1 MVKYITFVHCFS
13 LIASL
18 SCGVWREMK
27 VRLQYRFLFKLLA
40 FIAVLAL
47 LLGGVHRWQVYRN
60 ASQVLTQA
68 RKAAEAG
75 DQVDA
80 VRFYTQYLGLRRDS
94 ADAQLELAEILA
106 RNGNFNKAFFYLEG
120 ALRIDPSLT
129 EGRKSLVKVAME
141 LERYADAKSNLSTE
155 LIPQDSKNAEYYFLL
170 GLCENKLGEFDA
182 AVEHLTLAVELDKQK
197 PIYAGSLAELLR
209 DRMNRAS
216 DGRVVLDTLVS
227 QVPEDPE
234 AFLTRGRWL
243 LAQSREMATA
253 DNSVRE
259 KLLEN
264 AWQDAQTAN
273 RLAPDRSRYVLFLV
287 DLAIA
292 KELPN
297 DVRDAV
303 QSALKANPWV
313 PELYADA
320 ARIEMF
326 AKQPEAAMQF
336 LQDGLK
342 AIPGSPELLY
352 DLAQLELDS
361 GDIEAGEKLIS
372 ELRSLKVE
380 EAPIR
385 FLEARVLAGQG
396 KWRQAATLLV
406 DSRASFDRSK
416 ELLKGADFLLSLCYQ
431 NLGNPDQEI
440 EALRRAIGAD
450 PLWASAREALA
461 NAFLRSGRI
470 QESMAELSQIVQ
482 QPRPMVSAVL
492 SLARLQFLDGLGRN
506 ASGDDWN
513 PLRRVLD
520 QLESI
525 PDAANEHAIMRA
537 ELFVAENKMVEAEVL
552 LRSRLAIAPTFTALH
567 QALISLQIR
576 NKAWDEVERSLE
588 SAQKSL
594 TDSVTVRLERA
605 RYLIRR
611 YGKQVDVNELEK
623 LSIPEPDWDAKQK
636 LQLASGFA
644 SSFLSIEDY
653 ERGKRFARVVA
664 DADIGQSNL
673 SIHLLLFELAFRSSD
688 VADMTRSLEQVKKI
702 EGMGPLWRV
711 GEAIRLS
718 VEAKKI
724 SDSAKDNRVADN
736 QIAES
741 DALYAKAMAQ
751 LAEAAVERPNW
762 ARIPRLKGEIYDRQR
777 RPDLAVQSYL
787 EAIRVGE
794 QSPQVIARAI
804 VLLFEKGRFTE
815 ADEVVRKLQEQK
827 TPFSSEL
834 TRVASQVSLELEN
847 FDRALSL
854 ANDWAIQ
861 SDKQED
867 HVWLAQVHLVSR
879 NFVKAEEEFRI
890 AIKKDPTAPGPW
902 VSLVQMFGR
911 QGNTDAATK
920 VIEVASREIRPEHRD
935 LALAQAY
942 QAIEDLENASM
953 HYKKAM
959 ENRSDD
965 FVVMRKYAD
974 FCLSTAQ
981 ESIAEP
987 ILMALVSDESEATED
1002 DQSWARRSLALIF
1015 GVRGSD
1021 DMLKKARELL
1031 EINTKKNGPNILDQ
1045 RTLALILSNRSDA
1058 SAQAESIRLLEQ
1070 IAKQE
1075 RKFSLTDNFLLAN
1088 LYLRSNDWARY
1099 SRLMRSVLGN
1109 GGAAD
1114 SRYVRNYADSLMK
1127 KGELIEGELW
1137 LSRLKKMAPKEL
1149 STATI
1154 EAQLLFRSKDYTRL
1168 IKLLE
1173 TSRNAPEQLLWAAQT
1188 AESVGT
1194 ELTLSAKKE
1203 EALKFLDIA
1212 RDCYTE
1218 ISKRNSERPL
1228 ALAAYCA
1235 RRGEL
1240 KQCLAFLGGPNLS
1253 PDEVGDLIQGALQ
1266 SGTLKA
1272 EDAREL
1278 IGVLQNVQA
1287 KNPKNV
1293 PVNMGLGDLWS
1304 WLGEGAE
1311 AASAYQLALLVDP
1324 NNIQVLNN
1332 LAMVLALTKVQLPNA
1347 TLAIDRAVSVV
1358 GPTDYLLDTR
1368 GSVRFAIGNIPGA
1381 EQDFRKAIEVSPR
1394 ADRFFHLAQVLA
1406 AQNRLEE
1413 ARAEMKKAHEAGA
1426 TAELLHPLER
1436 KAFESLAKQ

>member
-1 MVKYITFVHCFS
+1 
-13 LIASL
+13 
-18 SCGVWREMK
+18 MK

-40 FIAVLAL
+40 FTAVLAVI
-47 LLGGVHRWQVYRN
+47 LGGVHRWQVYRN

-68 RKAAEAG
+68 RKASEAG
-75 DQVDA
+75 DQVEA

-94 ADAQLELAEILA
+94 ADAQFELAEILA
-106 RNGNFNKAFFYLEG
+106 RQGNYNKAFFYLEG

-129 EGRKSLVKVAME
+129 EARESLVKVSME
-141 LERYADAKSNLSTE
+141 LGRHADAKANLSTE
-155 LIPQDSKNAEYYFLL
+155 LISKDPQNAEYHWLL

-182 AVEHLTLAVELDKQK
+182 AVEHLTLAVDLDKRK
-197 PIYAGSLAELLR
+197 PIYAASLAELLR

-216 DGRVVLDTLVS
+216 DGRVVLDAMVAQL
-227 QVPEDPE
+227 PDDPE
-234 AFLTRGRWL
+234 AFLVRGRWL
-243 LAQSREMATA
+243 LAQSRLMSTV

-264 AWQDAQTAN
+264 AWQDAQTAY
-273 RLAPDRSRYVLFLV
+273 RLEPDQSRNVLFQV
-287 DLAIA
+287 DVAMA
-292 KELPN
+292 RERPN
-297 DVRDAV
+297 DVRDTV
-303 QSALKANPWV
+303 QSALKVHPGL
-313 PELYADA
+313 PELYASA
-320 ARIEMF
+320 AQIELL
-326 AKQPEAAMQF
+326 AKQPKAAMQF
-336 LQDGLK
+336 LRDGLK
-342 AIPGSPELLY
+342 AIPGSPDLLY
-352 DLAQLELDS
+352 DLAHLELDS
-361 GDIEAGEKLIS
+361 GDIEAAEKLIA
-372 ELRSLKVE
+372 ELRSRKVE

-385 FLEARVLAGQG
+385 LLESRVLASKGQ
-396 KWRQAATLLV
+396 WRQAAKLLE
-406 DSRASFDRSK
+406 DSRALFDRSTS
-416 ELLKGADFLLSLCYQ
+416 LLKQVDFLLSRCYQ
-431 NLGNPDQEI
+431 NLGNPDQEM
-440 EALRRAIGAD
+440 EALRRAISAD
-450 PLWASAREALA
+450 PLWASGREALA

-482 QPRPMVSAVL
+482 QPRPTVSSVL

-506 ASGDDWN
+506 ATGDDWN

-525 PDAANEHAIMRA
+525 PDAANEQAIMRA
-537 ELFVAENKMVEAEVL
+537 ELFVAENKMDEAEVL
-552 LRSRLAIAPTFTALH
+552 LKSRLAIDPTVTALH
-567 QALISLQIR
+567 QALIALQIR
-576 NKAWDEVERSLE
+576 KKAWDEVERSLE
-588 SAQKSL
+588 SAQQSL

-623 LSIPEPDWDAKQK
+623 LSIPDTDWDAKQK
-636 LQLASGFA
+636 LQLAAGFA
-644 SSFLSIEDY
+644 SYFLSIEDY
-653 ERGKRFARVVA
+653 ERGKRFARMVA
-664 DADIGQSNL
+664 DSDIGQSNL
-673 SIHLLLFELAFRSSD
+673 SIHLLLFELAFRSND
-688 VADMTRSLEQVKKI
+688 VADMTQSLEKVKTI

-718 VEAKKI
+718 VEAKNI
-724 SDSAKDNRVADN
+724 SDSAKDNQV
-736 QIAES
+736 AES

-777 RPDLAVQSYL
+777 RLDLAVQSYL
-787 EAIRVGE
+787 DAIRVGE

-804 VLLFEKGRFTE
+804 YLLFEKGRFTE

-847 FDRALSL
+847 FGRALSL

-867 HVWLAQVHLVSR
+867 HVLLAQIHLVSR
-879 NFVKAEEEFRI
+879 PVNFVKAEEEFRI
-890 AIKKDPTAPGPW
+890 AIEKDRTAPGPW

-911 QGNTDAATK
+911 NGNTEAATK
-920 VIEVASREIRPEHRD
+920 VIEVASLEIRPEDRD

-942 QAIEDLENASM
+942 QAIEDLENASQ

-959 ENRSDD
+959 ENRLDD
-965 FVVMRKYAD
+965 VTVMRKYAD
-974 FCLSTAQ
+974 FCLSTSQ

-1002 DQSWARRSLALIF
+1002 DQSWARRSLALLF

-1031 EINTKKNGPNILDQ
+1031 EINTKKNGTNIPDQ
-1045 RTLALILSNRSDA
+1045 RTLALILSIRSDA
-1058 SAQAESIRLLEQ
+1058 SSQAESIRLLEQ

-1088 LYLRSNDWARY
+1088 LYLRSNDWTRY
-1099 SRLMRSVLGN
+1099 SRTMRSVLGN
-1109 GGAAD
+1109 GGATD
-1114 SRYVRNYADSLMK
+1114 SKYVRSYADSLLK
-1127 KGELIEGELW
+1127 KGELSEGELW
-1137 LSRLKKMAPKEL
+1137 LNRLKKMAPKDL

-1168 IKLLE
+1168 VKLVE
-1173 TSRNAPEQLLWAAQT
+1173 TSRNAPEQILWAAQT
-1188 AESVGT
+1188 AESAGT

-1203 EALKFLDIA
+1203 EAQKFFDIA

-1218 ISKRNSERPL
+1218 ISKSDSERPL
-1228 ALAAYCA
+1228 ALAAYFA
-1235 RRGEL
+1235 RRGEF
-1240 KQCLAFLGGPNLS
+1240 KQCLALLGGPSLS
-1253 PDEVGDLIQGALQ
+1253 PNEVGDLIQGALQ

-1293 PVNMGLGDLWS
+1293 AVNMGIGDLWS

-1311 AASAYQLALLVDP
+1311 AASAYQLALQVDP
-1324 NNIQVLNN
+1324 NNIPVLNN
-1332 LAMVLALTKVQLPNA
+1332 LAMVLALTKVQLPEA
-1347 TLAIDRAVSVV
+1347 SRAIDRAVSVV

-1413 ARAEMKKAHEAGA
+1413 AREAMKKSQEAGA

-1436 KAFESLAKQ
+1436 KAFESLARQK

>member
-1 MVKYITFVHCFS
+1 
-13 LIASL
+13 
-18 SCGVWREMK
+18 MK

-40 FIAVLAL
+40 FTAVLAL
-47 LLGGVHRWQVYRN
+47 ILGGVHRWQVYRN

-68 RKAAEAG
+68 RKATEAG
-75 DQVDA
+75 NQVEA

-94 ADAQLELAEILA
+94 ADAQFELAEILA
-106 RNGNFNKAFFYLEG
+106 RQRSYNKAFFYLEG
-120 ALRIDPSLT
+120 ALRIESSRT
-129 EGRKSLVKVAME
+129 EARELLVKVAME
-141 LERYADAKSNLSTE
+141 LQRFADAKANLSTE
-155 LIPQDSKNAEYYFLL
+155 LIPQDPENAEYHFLL
-170 GLCENKLGEFDA
+170 GLCENKLGEFVA
-182 AVEHLTLAVELDKQK
+182 AVEHLTLAVDLDKRK
-197 PIYAGSLAELLR
+197 PIYAAGLAELLG

-216 DGRVVLDTLVS
+216 DGRAVLDALVA

-234 AFLTRGRWL
+234 AFLIRGRWL
-243 LAQSREMATA
+243 LGQSRGMTTV

-264 AWQDAQTAN
+264 AWQDALTTN
-273 RLAPDRSRYVLFLV
+273 RLAPNLPGNVLFLV
-287 DLAIA
+287 DLAVVR
-292 KELPN
+292 ELPN
-297 DVRDAV
+297 DVRDTV
-303 QSALKANPWV
+303 QSALKVHPGL
-313 PELYADA
+313 PELYASA
-320 ARIEMF
+320 ARIELL
-326 AKQPEAAMQF
+326 AKQPKAAMQF
-336 LQDGLK
+336 LRDGLK
-342 AIPGSPELLY
+342 AIPGSPDLLY
-352 DLAQLELDS
+352 DLAQMELDS
-361 GDIEAGEKLIS
+361 GDIEASEKLIA
-372 ELRSLKVE
+372 ELRSRKVE

-385 FLEARVLAGQG
+385 FLEARVLASKG

-406 DSRASFDRSK
+406 DSRAMFDRSK
-416 ELLKGADFLLSLCYQ
+416 ELLKQVDFLLSMCYQ

-450 PLWASAREALA
+450 PLSTLAREALA

-482 QPRPMVSAVL
+482 QSRPTVNSVL

-506 ASGDDWN
+506 ASGEDWN

-525 PDAANEHAIMRA
+525 PDAANEQAIMRA
-537 ELFVAENKMVEAEVL
+537 ELFVAENKVDEAEVL
-552 LRSRLAIAPTFTALH
+552 LKSRLAIDPAVTALH
-567 QALISLQIR
+567 QALIALQIR
-576 NKAWDEVERSLE
+576 KKAWDEVDRSLE
-588 SAQKSL
+588 SAQQIL

-623 LSIPEPDWDAKQK
+623 LSIPDTDWDAKQK
-636 LQLASGFA
+636 LQLAAGFA
-644 SSFLSIEDY
+644 SYFLSVEDY
-653 ERGKRFARVVA
+653 ERGKRFARMVA
-664 DADIGQSNL
+664 DSDSGQSNL

-688 VADMTRSLEQVKKI
+688 VAAMTQSLEQVKKI

-724 SDSAKDNRVADN
+724 SDSAKDDRV
-736 QIAES
+736 AES

-751 LAEAAVERPNW
+751 LAEAAVERPSW
-762 ARIPRLKGEIYDRQR
+762 ARIPRLKGEIYDRQK

-804 VLLFEKGRFTE
+804 YLLFEKGRFTE

-827 TPFSSEL
+827 SPFSSEL

-867 HVWLAQVHLVSR
+867 HVWLAQIHLVSR

-890 AIKKDPTAPGPW
+890 AIEKDRTAPGPW
-902 VSLVQMFGR
+902 VALVQMFGR
-911 QGNTDAATK
+911 NGNTDAATK
-920 VIEVASREIRPEHRD
+920 VIEVASNEIRPENRD

-942 QAIEDLENASM
+942 QAIEDLENASQY
-953 HYKKAM
+953 YKKAM
-959 ENRSDD
+959 GNRSDD
-965 FVVMRKYAD
+965 VALMRKYAD
-974 FCLSTAQ
+974 FCLSTSQ

-1002 DQSWARRSLALIF
+1002 DQSWARRSLTLLF

-1031 EINTKKNGPNILDQ
+1031 EINTKKNGTNILDQ
-1045 RTLALILSNRSDA
+1045 RTLALILSIRSD
-1058 SAQAESIRLLEQ
+1058 SSSQAESIRLLEQ

-1088 LYLRSNDWARY
+1088 LYLRSNDWTRY
-1099 SRLMRSVLGN
+1099 SRTMRSVLGN
-1109 GGAAD
+1109 GGATD
-1114 SRYVRNYADSLMK
+1114 SKYVRSYANSLMT
-1127 KGELIEGELW
+1127 KGELSEAELW
-1137 LSRLKKMAPKEL
+1137 LDRLKRMAPKDL

-1168 IKLLE
+1168 VKLVE
-1173 TSRNAPEQLLWAAQT
+1173 TNRNGTEQILWAAQT
-1188 AESVGT
+1188 AESAGT

-1203 EALKFLDIA
+1203 ESQKFFDIA
-1212 RDCYTE
+1212 RECYTE
-1218 ISKRNSERPL
+1218 ISKSDSERPL
-1228 ALAAYCA
+1228 ALAAYFA
-1235 RRGEL
+1235 RRGEF
-1240 KQCLAFLGGPNLS
+1240 KQCLALLGGPSLS
-1253 PDEVGDLIQGALQ
+1253 PNEVGDLIQGALQ

-1287 KNPKNV
+1287 RNAKNV
-1293 PVNMGLGDLWS
+1293 AVNMGIGDLWS

-1311 AASAYQLALLVDP
+1311 AASAYQLALQVDP
-1324 NNIQVLNN
+1324 NNIPVLNN
-1332 LAMVLALTKVQLPNA
+1332 LAMVLALTKVQLPEA
-1347 TLAIDRAVSVV
+1347 SRAIDRAVSVV

-1413 ARAEMKKAHEAGA
+1413 AREAMKKSQEAGA

-1436 KAFESLAKQ
+1436 KAFESLARQK